1 MKLRTQY
8 IELNTHRGWN
18 ILTSFGFYV
27 KIKNKCARYL
37 CTYKTFEFYLIKVGY
52 LIMEIN
58 DLMNTKQTILAG
70 NLNILLK
77 HPVTKGDHCESAW
90 IDFFR
95 SFLPNKYAVDKGFVF
110 DSRGNI
116 SEQIDIII
124 YDALY
129 APLVFG
135 TESGEKFVTAESVYA
150 VFDSKPKIDKS
161 TLEYTDKKIK
171 SVTSLHRSQRGVFVN
186 GKPNKARPLTNIL
199 GGILAVDSIRD
210 ESISEHVKEY
220 DSIDFGCSINGFTFH
235 VRRDDDRNFISMVT
249 SAKDETILSFFY
261 LILDELYKLG
271 TVAGLDIRD
280 YADTTLKQFKL
291 ERGDI

>member
-1 MKLRTQY
+1 
-8 IELNTHRGWN
+8 
-18 ILTSFGFYV
+18 
-27 KIKNKCARYL
+27 
-37 CTYKTFEFYLIKVGY
+37 
-52 LIMEIN
+52 MEIK
-58 DLMNTKQTILAG
+58 DLMNTKQIILAG
-70 NLNILLK
+70 NLNILLN

-110 DSRGNI
+110 DSKGKI
-116 SEQIDIII
+116 SEQIDVII

-161 TLEYTDKKIK
+161 TLEYTDKKIR
-171 SVTSLHRSQRGVFVN
+171 SVTSLHRSKRGVLVN
-186 GKPNKARPLTNIL
+186 GTYKPARELTHIL
-199 GGILAVDSIRD
+199 GGILAVNSVK
-210 ESISEHVKEY
+210 SGTVSEHVKNY
-220 DSIDFGCSINGFTFH
+220 NMIDFGCAINDFTFH
-235 VRRDDDRNFISMVT
+235 VRRDKDGNFKSMIA
-249 SAKDETILSFFY
+249 SHKEETVLSFFY

-280 YADTTLKQFKL
+280 YADASLEQFKL
-291 ERGDI
+291 EREEY